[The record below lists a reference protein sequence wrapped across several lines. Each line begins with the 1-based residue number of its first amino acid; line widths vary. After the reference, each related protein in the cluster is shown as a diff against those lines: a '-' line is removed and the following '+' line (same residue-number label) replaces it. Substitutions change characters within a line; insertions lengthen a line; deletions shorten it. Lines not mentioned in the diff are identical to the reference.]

1 MNYKTIMYA
10 LLIVSAIIKLIIM
23 YKNKD
28 NYRREMPY
36 RKYTNIFLSV
46 LILVILLLIV
56 FFI

>member
-1 MNYKTIMYA
+1 MNYRTIMYA
-10 LLIVSAIIKLIIM
+10 LLIVSAIIKLIII

>member
-46 LILVILLLIV
+46 LMLIILLLIV

>member
-10 LLIVSAIIKLIIM
+10 LLIVSAIIKLIIR

-28 NYRREMPY
+28 NYRHEMPY

-46 LILVILLLIV
+46 LILVILLLIIFV
-56 FFI
+56 I

>member
-10 LLIVSAIIKLIIM
+10 LLIVSAIIKLIII

>member
-36 RKYTNIFLSV
+36 RNI
-46 LILVILLLIV
+46 LI
-56 FFI
+56 FFYLF